1 MIIINTNPKNP
12 LLQKVKEELDF
23 LGVKY
28 EIKKSWTDELIKQ
41 CFINNF
47 EFCSGHY
54 MGQIR
59 KLNFNQ
65 ALELT
70 QQNPK
75 MLRKFIV
82 INGNKAIADFPK
94 TGLIRKQLKGFY
106 LGNSLKYLL
115 RHQKKN
121 GLEDLKKA
129 RKNLDWLIDEVE
141 KELNNDQ

>member
-1 MIIINTNPKNP
+1 MIIISTNPKNQ

-54 MGQIR
+54 MNQIR
-59 KLNFNQ
+59 KSNLDQ
-65 ALELT
+65 ALEMLH
-70 QQNPK
+70 QNPK

-82 INGNKAIADFPK
+82 INGNKSIADFPK
-94 TGLIRKQLKGFY
+94 VGLIRKQLKG
-106 LGNSLKYLL
+106 LMK
-115 RHQKKN
+115 
-121 GLEDLKKA
+121 
-129 RKNLDWLIDEVE
+129 
-141 KELNNDQ
+141 

>member
-12 LLQKVKEELDF
+12 LLQKVEEELDF

-54 MGQIR
+54 MSQIR
-59 KLNFNQ
+59 NLNFEQ
-65 ALELT
+65 ALEMIHK
-70 QQNPK
+70 NPK

-82 INGNKAIADFPK
+82 INKNKAIADFPK
-94 TGLIRKQLKGFY
+94 IGLIRKQLKG
-106 LGNSLKYLL
+106 LLK
-115 RHQKKN
+115 
-121 GLEDLKKA
+121 
-129 RKNLDWLIDEVE
+129 
-141 KELNNDQ
+141 

>member
-1 MIIINTNPKNP
+1 MIPKFRAWDKETKTMNGMAEIYRNRNQEIELHPRDENIILMQSTCLFDKNN
-12 LLQKVKEELDF
+12 KEIFEGDIVLVLD
-23 LGVKY
+23 
-28 EIKKSWTDELIKQ
+28 SP
-41 CFINNF
+41 
-47 EFCSGHY
+47 Y

-94 TGLIRKQLKGFY
+94 VGLIRKQLKG
-106 LGNSLKYLL
+106 
-115 RHQKKN
+115 
-121 GLEDLKKA
+121 
-129 RKNLDWLIDEVE
+129 LI
-141 KELNNDQ
+141 K

>member
-1 MIIINTNPKNP
+1 MVIISTNPKNQ

-23 LGVKY
+23 LGVNY

-54 MGQIR
+54 MSQIR
-59 KLNFNQ
+59 NLNFEQ
-65 ALELT
+65 ALEMIHK
-70 QQNPK
+70 NPK

-94 TGLIRKQLKGFY
+94 VGLIRKQLKG
-106 LGNSLKYLL
+106 
-115 RHQKKN
+115 
-121 GLEDLKKA
+121 
-129 RKNLDWLIDEVE
+129 LI
-141 KELNNDQ
+141 K